1 MAARLDH
8 YDLVEAVKG
17 HFSEKVGYFV
27 VTEIKLHRPRMG
39 IIDVVVLRTTSALP
53 AIFSVEC
60 ETSKPDM
67 KKIVGKLI
75 VAKEVSNAVY
85 LAVPSYV
92 YEEDREAFDSNLRS
106 LGIGLF
112 IVEPI
117 TRVVKNAIKVRTDYT
132 PKKRWNELYNRLLK
146 HYPNSKEYI
155 EKAMKKITGIR
166 NL

>member
-1 MAARLDH
+1 M
-8 YDLVEAVKG
+8 EAVKKYFLG
-17 HFSEKVGYFV
+17 KMSYFV
-27 VTEIKLHRPRMG
+27 VTEVKLHRPRMG
-39 IIDVVVLRTTSALP
+39 IIDVVALRITSTLP

-60 ETSKPDM
+60 ETSRPDM

-85 LAVPSYV
+85 LTVPSYV

-117 TRVVKNAIKVRTDYT
+117 TRVVKNAIEVKTDYT
-132 PKKRWNELYNRLLK
+132 PKKRWDELYNKLLE
-146 HYPNSKEYI
+146 HYPNSRKHI
-155 EKAMKKITGIR
+155 EKAIKKILGTYEPYEMR
-166 NL
+166 